1 MRMIREPILNQPYRP
16 DLESKPNRRLLRL
29 MEHNFKHAGCS
40 LARFGFGGF
49 FSLDSNH
56 WDGLPLNGVVI
67 LRTVYVLP
75 SYRGKGCNRAIINTV
90 TTMSRNTGC
99 AVLAVAHTFDTK
111 SKVETESDFVDS
123 YGQEY
128 GDPFEY
134 FGPDSKENRRQNKAF
149 KRAGWQNISV
159 KENIGTP
166 WITPDYCWVMIPESA
181 SPELKQS
188 IQPRLVEHASAL
200 A

>member
-1 MRMIREPILNQPYRP
+1 MIRQPILNQPYDYKANRGKTP
-16 DLESKPNRRLLRL
+16 DENMMLL
-29 MEHNFKHAGCS
+29 MQHNFKTPGCH

-56 WDGLPLNGVVI
+56 WDGLPLNGVVM

-99 AVLAVAHTFDTK
+99 AVLAVAHTFDTT

-134 FGPDSKENRRQNKAF
+134 FGPDSKENRRQNAAF
-149 KRAGWQNISV
+149 RRAGWQNIDV
-159 KENIGTP
+159 HENIGTE
-166 WITPDYCWVMIPESA
+166 WITPAYCWVMIPETA
-181 SPELKQS
+181 SPEL
-188 IQPRLVEHASAL
+188 IQGLTPRLVDPASPL